1 MLIREIMSR
10 YVEVIAR
17 DDNVRAAA
25 IKMRDLNV
33 NVLPVCDGPRF
44 SGILTDRDIAVRLAA
59 EGYDATCTR
68 VGEIMTRD
76 LTYCYED
83 QTIDEAMIVMQFHQ
97 ISRLTIL
104 DRNDELVGIV
114 SMSDI
119 RSYLD
124 IRAPAVPFA
133 ATKQPGFSAGTA
145 IDTTIGADETD
156 EPAAQ

>member
-33 NVLPVCDGPRF
+33 NVLPVCDGPRL

-97 ISRLTIL
+97 ISRLPIL

-114 SMSDI
+114 AMSDI

-133 ATKQPGFSAGTA
+133 APKEPGFGAGTA
-145 IDTTIGADETD
+145 INTTIDKAD